1 MCQGCLFALGG
12 IRVLKCQAFYVQF
25 KVDMII
31 DSLIKVDKKLKAY
44 LLTFLKE
51 IMLMAK
57 LKKSV
62 MVLTKRKTRRMT
74 DQKVLLTLLIQTLIR
89 TRNQLN

>member
-31 DSLIKVDKKLKAY
+31 DNLIKVDKKTQS
-44 LLTFLKE
+44 LLVDILERDYVNGKTQE
-51 IMLMAK
+51 VSNGAN
-57 LKKSV
+57 KKKNKKNDRSKG
-62 MVLTKRKTRRMT
+62 TI
-74 DQKVLLTLLIQTLIR
+74 DPFDSDSD
-89 TRNQLN
+89 